1 MTVKKCCNLLL
12 YLIAILCLSPCVRAY
27 SQQVNIPAGKK
38 PIREVLEYIEK
49 TTPYRFLY
57 TEDPMFDRIAA
68 SVDGKGGEIT
78 TVLTAILKETDISF
92 RVNNN
97 KLVTLHTPR
106 SALLARD
113 SSGANITLS
122 GNVTNLQQQPL
133 NGVSI
138 YLKANPLVGTMSDK
152 NGYFVL
158 GNIPRFSTLVVSSVG
173 YKSQEIDIK
182 TVPNASLRKFPILME
197 SESLTKDEVVVTAM
211 GTQKKVSVV
220 GAITT
225 INPSELKAPT
235 RSLTTQL
242 AGRVAGV
249 TFVQQ
254 SGQPGQ
260 DGASFIIRGIN
271 SVTGN
276 TAPLILIDGLRRNID
291 DVDPNDIATFSI
303 LKDASA
309 TAVYG
314 LEGANGI
321 IVITTKTG
329 KVAAR
334 PSIRVSVSRSM
345 NNATYKPQWV
355 DAPTYALMKNEA
367 LVVRDKR
374 AYYTDAEIAKF
385 GDKDM
390 DFYPNVD
397 WYKTMV
403 KQNNPSTKAN
413 FNISGGGNSVT
424 YYMSGGFYN
433 EKGMFN
439 TKSDANANAN
449 YNQFNFRS
457 NVKAD
462 LTPTTSLG
470 IGFDGRYNTT
480 SEPGQGADQLLDI
493 MNRIN
498 PTLYPAEYSDGT
510 APEEPV
516 GIINPYSLLNKTG
529 FIKKYANYM
538 STNLNLTQKMDFL
551 LKGLFLNGIASF
563 TKSNFYT
570 HRYYKDYQ
578 RHAPDFANSYMGSG
592 RDENGNLVTINKT
605 PDVDDKMHF
614 FYAAPTGNRVIELQ
628 GSMNYVQTFFNDLSV
643 TGLLL
648 YKQREYLTDAPDGS
662 GATLLINALPAR
674 EQSVAGRV
682 TFGWKNKYFTDIN
695 FGASGSQM
703 FTPDKRW
710 SSFPSIGFAWVPS
723 SENFWSGGI
732 SEVVDF
738 LKFRVSYGTVGS
750 AGNATRFGYLATT
763 GPVAGYTFGFGQAA
777 GSGTYIPGV
786 GESRLEQLNLTWERN
801 QKLNLGAEIGFFR
814 DMKLVIDAYQ
824 YINNDQLID
833 LSRLP
838 STLGLPAAPKANLGR
853 TRSRGIDFDLTYA
866 KTWNDFSIRYIKGIV
881 SYNTNTILEN
891 GQLDPKVAYQSGIG
905 LDYGRDLNY
914 IALGLFKDQ
923 KDIDNSPV
931 QTWNKVMPGDI
942 KYKDIDGDGVITAN
956 DRIWTGNIF
965 PKWSYSLAIDV
976 RYKKWTFATRAIG
989 KLNMYRSISGG
1000 RIPFNPYNA
1009 GGIENGAVYAAAV
1022 KNHWTPASY
1031 SGNAATENPNA
1042 TYPRLAFGA
1051 DNQNNAQTSTFW
1063 LREASYLRI
1072 ADAEIGYNWTPRT
1085 KKSPFKSIYYYGR
1098 CDNVITF
1105 SKFKD
1110 WNPEQYSSY
1119 SYPLKRTISLGLE
1132 IGLDL

>member
-1 MTVKKCCNLLL
+1 MNLKKFCRLLL
-12 YLIAILCLSPCVRAY
+12 YLGIVLGLCPSLRAY
-27 SQQVNIPAGKK
+27 SQQVSVPAGKK
-38 PIREVLEYIEK
+38 SIREVLEYIEK
-49 TTPYRFLY
+49 NTPYRFLY
-57 TEDPMFDRIAA
+57 TEDPAFDRIAA
-68 SVDGKGGEIT
+68 PYEGKSGNIT

-92 RVNNN
+92 RVNSN
-97 KLVTLHTPR
+97 KLVSLQTPR
-106 SALLARD
+106 SALLATRD
-113 SSGANITLS
+113 SSGSNITVS
-122 GNVTNLQQQPL
+122 GTITNLQNQPITA
-133 NGVSI
+133 VSI
-138 YLKANPLVGTMSDK
+138 YLKANPLVGTVSDK
-152 NGYFVL
+152 NGYFIL
-158 GNIPRFSTLVVSSVG
+158 SNIPRYSTLVFSSVG
-173 YKSQEIDIK
+173 YRSQEVDIK
-182 TVPNASLRKFPILME
+182 TIPNASLRKFPVLME
-197 SESLTKDEVVVTAM
+197 SESVTKDEVVVTAM
-211 GTQKKVSVV
+211 GVQKKVSVV

-225 INPSELKAPT
+225 VNPTELRAPT

-276 TAPLILIDGLRRNID
+276 SSPLILIDGLRRNID

-329 KVAAR
+329 KIASR
-334 PSIRVSVSRSM
+334 PTIRLSASSSI
-345 NNATYKPQWV
+345 NNASYKPRWV
-355 DAPTYALMKNEA
+355 DAPTYARMKNEA
-367 LVVRDKR
+367 LAVRGKR
-374 AYYTDAEIAKF
+374 PFYTDEEIAKF
-385 GDKDM
+385 ADNDM
-390 DFYPNVD
+390 DFYPDVD

-403 KQNNPSTKAN
+403 KQNNPASKAN
-413 FNISGGGNSVT
+413 FNISGGGNAVT

-439 TKSDANANAN
+439 SKGASNAN

-457 NVKAD
+457 NLKAD
-462 LTPTTSLG
+462 LSPTTTLG

-480 SEPGQGADQLLDI
+480 TEPGQGVDKLLDI
-493 MNRIN
+493 MNMIN
-498 PTLYPAEYSDGT
+498 PTLFPAEYSNGT
-510 APEEPV
+510 APEEPI
-516 GIINPYSLLNKTG
+516 GIVNPYSLLNKTG
-529 FIKKYANYM
+529 FIKRYANYM
-538 STNLNLTQKMDFL
+538 STNVNVTQKLDWIT
-551 LKGLFLNGIASF
+551 KGLFLNGIASF
-563 TKSNFYT
+563 TKSNFYA
-570 HRYYKDYQ
+570 HQYIKDYQ

-592 RDENGNLVTINKT
+592 RDKDGNLVTINKT
-605 PDVDDKMHF
+605 PDLDDKMRF
-614 FYAAPTGNRVIELQ
+614 NYVAPTGNRVIELQ
-628 GSMNYVQTFFNDLSV
+628 GSMNYAQTFFKHLAV

-648 YKQREYLTDAPDGS
+648 YKQREFLTDAPDGD

-674 EQSVAGRV
+674 EQSVAGRL
-682 TFGWKNKYFTDIN
+682 TLGWADKYFTDVN

-710 SSFPSIGFAWVPS
+710 STFPSIGFGWVPS
-723 SENFWSGGI
+723 GEKFWGNI
-732 SEVVDF
+732 SEVIDF
-738 LKFRVSYGTVGS
+738 LKFRISYGTVG
-750 AGNATRFGYLATT
+750 APGNATRFGYMATT

-777 GSGTYIPGV
+777 GSGTFIPGV

-801 QKLNLGAEIGFFR
+801 QKLNLGAEIGLFR
-814 DMKLVIDAYQ
+814 EIKIVIDAYQ
-824 YINNDQLID
+824 YVNNDQLID

-838 STLGLPAAPKANLGR
+838 ATLGLPAVPKANLGK
-853 TRSRGIDFDLTYA
+853 TRSRGIDFDITYA
-866 KTWNDFSIRYIKGIV
+866 KSWNNFRINYIKGII

-914 IALGLFKDQ
+914 IALGLFKDE

-942 KYKDIDGDGVITAN
+942 KYKDIDGDGVITPN
-956 DRIWTGNIF
+956 DRIWTGNIY
-965 PKWSYSLAIDV
+965 PKWSYSLAIDL

-989 KLNMYRSISGG
+989 KFNMYRSITGG
-1000 RIPFNPYNA
+1000 RIPFNPYN
-1009 GGIENGAVYAAAV
+1009 GGGNENGAVYIAAV

-1031 SGNAATENPNA
+1031 SGNPATENFDA
-1042 TYPRLAFGA
+1042 TYPRLGFGT
-1051 DNQNNAQTSTFW
+1051 DNQNNAQRSTFW

-1072 ADAEIGYNWTPRT
+1072 ADAELGYNWTPRS

-1105 SKFKD
+1105 SRFKD

-1119 SYPLKRTISLGLE
+1119 AYPLKRTLSLGLE
-1132 IGLDL
+1132 IGFDL

>member
-1 MTVKKCCNLLL
+1 MNLKKSSRLLL
-12 YLIAILCLSPCVRAY
+12 YLVIILCLSPGLPVYA
-27 SQQVNIPAGKK
+27 QVKLPPGKK
-38 PIREVLEYIEK
+38 SVREVLEYMEK
-49 TTPYRFLY
+49 NSAYRFLF
-57 TEDPMFDRIAA
+57 TEDPMFDHLAG
-68 SVDGKGGEIT
+68 SYEGKSNDVS
-78 TVLTAILKETDISF
+78 TVLTAILKDTDISF
-92 RVNNN
+92 KVNAN

-106 SALLARD
+106 SASLLARD
-113 SSGANITLS
+113 SSGVNITIS
-122 GNVTNLQQQPL
+122 GTIANLQNQPL
-133 NGVSI
+133 TSVSI
-138 YLKANPLVGTMSDK
+138 YLKSNPLVGTVSDK
-152 NGYFVL
+152 NGYFIL
-158 GNIPRFSTLVVSSVG
+158 SNIPRFSTLVFSSVG

-182 TVPNASLRKFPILME
+182 TIPNASLRKFPVLME

-225 INPSELKAPT
+225 VNPQELKAPT

-276 TAPLILIDGLRRNID
+276 SAPLILIDGLRRNID

-329 KVAAR
+329 KIASR
-334 PSIRVSVSRSM
+334 PTIRVSASSSL
-345 NNATYKPQWV
+345 NNASYKPQWV
-355 DAPTYALMKNEA
+355 DAPTYARMKNEA
-367 LVVRDKR
+367 LVVRGKR
-374 AYYTDAEIAKF
+374 PFYTDEEIKKF
-385 GDKDM
+385 GDTDM

-403 KQNNPSTKAN
+403 RQNNPSHKAN
-413 FNISGGGNSVT
+413 FNISGGGNAVT

-439 TKSDANANAN
+439 STNASNAN

-457 NVKAD
+457 NLKAD
-462 LTPTTSLG
+462 LSPTTTLG

-480 SEPGQGADQLLDI
+480 TEPGQGVDRLLDI
-493 MNRIN
+493 MNTIN
-498 PTLYPAEYSDGT
+498 PTLFPAVYSDGS
-510 APEEPV
+510 APEEPS
-516 GIINPYSLLNKTG
+516 GIVNPYSLLNKTG
-529 FIKKYANYM
+529 FIKRYANYM
-538 STNLNLTQKMDFL
+538 STNLNVTQQLDFL
-551 LKGLFLNGIASF
+551 TKGLFLNGIASF
-563 TKSNFYT
+563 TKSNFYS
-570 HRYYKDYQ
+570 HQYIKDYQ
-578 RHAPDFANSYMGSG
+578 RHAPDFAHSYMGSG
-592 RDENGNLVTINKT
+592 RDEQGNLVTINKT
-605 PDVDDKMHF
+605 PDLDDKMRF
-614 FYAAPTGNRVIELQ
+614 NYVAPTGNRVIELQ
-628 GSMNYVQTFFNDLSV
+628 GSLNYGRTFFEKMAV

-662 GATLLINALPAR
+662 GAELLINALPAR
-674 EQSVAGRV
+674 EQSIAGRV
-682 TFGWKNKYFTDIN
+682 TVGWADRYFTDIN

-710 SSFPSIGFAWVPS
+710 SSFPSIGFGWVPS
-723 SENFWSGGI
+723 NEKFWGSI
-732 SEVVDF
+732 SNVIDF

-750 AGNATRFGYLATT
+750 AGNATRFGYMATT
-763 GPVAGYTFGFGQAA
+763 GPVNGYTFGFGQAA

-814 DMKLVIDAYQ
+814 EMKLIVDAYQ
-824 YINNDQLID
+824 YLNNDQLID

-838 STLGLPAAPKANLGR
+838 ATLGLPAIPKANLGR
-853 TRSRGIDFDLTYA
+853 TRSRGIDFDLTYT
-866 KTWNDFSIRYIKGIV
+866 KSWGNFKINYIKGIV

-942 KYKDIDGDGVITAN
+942 KYKDIDGDGVITPN
-956 DRIWTGNIF
+956 DRIWTGNIY
-965 PKWSYSLAIDV
+965 PKWSYSLAIDL

-989 KLNMYRSISGG
+989 KLNMYRSITGG
-1000 RIPFNPYNA
+1000 RIPFNPYNS
-1009 GGIENGAVYAAAV
+1009 GGNENGAVYWAAV
-1022 KNHWTPASY
+1022 KDHWTPASY
-1031 SGNAATENPNA
+1031 SGNTATENFNA
-1042 TYPRLAFGA
+1042 TYPRLGFGT
-1051 DNQNNAQTSTFW
+1051 DNQNNAQRSTFW

-1072 ADAEIGYNWTPRT
+1072 ADAELGYTWTPRT
-1085 KKSPFKSIYYYGR
+1085 KKSMFKSIYYYGR
-1098 CDNVITF
+1098 CDNVVTF

-1119 SYPLKRTISLGLE
+1119 AYPLKRTISLGLE

>member
-1 MTVKKCCNLLL
+1 MNVKKCCKLLL
-12 YLIAILCLSPCVRAY
+12 YLTIILCLSPCFGAY
-27 SQQVNIPAGKK
+27 SQQVSIPAGKK

-57 TEDPMFDRIAA
+57 TEDPMFDRLAA
-68 SVDGKGGEIT
+68 NYDGKVADIS

-92 RVNNN
+92 RVNSN

-106 SALLARD
+106 SALLAARD
-113 SSGANITLS
+113 TTGANITIS
-122 GNVTNLQQQPL
+122 GNIGNLQQQPL
-133 NGVSI
+133 SSVSI
-138 YLKANPLVGTMSDK
+138 YLKANPLVGTVSDK
-152 NGYFVL
+152 NGYFIL
-158 GNIPRFSTLVVSSVG
+158 SNIPRYSTLVVSSVG

-182 TVPNASLRKFPILME
+182 TIPNGSLRKFPILME

-211 GTQKKVSVV
+211 GVQKKVSVV

-225 INPSELKAPT
+225 VNPSELKGPT

-314 LEGANGI
+314 LEGSNGI

-329 KVAAR
+329 KIASR
-334 PSIRVSVSRSM
+334 PTIRVSASHSI
-345 NNATYKPQWV
+345 NNASYKPQWI
-355 DAPTYALMKNEA
+355 DAPTYAKMKNEA
-367 LVVRDKR
+367 LVVRGKR
-374 AYYTDAEIAKF
+374 PYYSDAEIAKF
-385 GDKDM
+385 SDSDM

-413 FNISGGGNSVT
+413 FNISGGGNAVT

-439 TKSDANANAN
+439 STSASNAN

-457 NVKAD
+457 NLKAD
-462 LTPTTSLG
+462 LTSTTTLG

-480 SEPGQGADQLLDI
+480 TEPGQGVDRLLDI
-493 MNRIN
+493 MNMIN
-498 PTLYPAEYSDGT
+498 PTLFPAEYSNGT
-510 APEEPV
+510 APEEPI
-516 GIINPYSLLNKTG
+516 GIVNPYSLLNKTG
-529 FIKKYANYM
+529 FIKRYANYM
-538 STNLNLTQKMDFL
+538 STNLNLTQKLDWIT
-551 LKGLFLNGIASF
+551 KGLFLNGIASF
-563 TKSNFYT
+563 TKSNFYA
-570 HRYYKDYQ
+570 HQYIKDYQ
-578 RHAPDFANSYMGSG
+578 RNAPDFANSYMGSG
-592 RDENGNLVTINKT
+592 RDEKGNLVTINKT
-605 PDVDDKMHF
+605 PDLDDKMRF
-614 FYAAPTGNRVIELQ
+614 NYISPTGNRVIELQ
-628 GSMNYVQTFFNDLSV
+628 GSLNYVQTFFKDLSV

-648 YKQREYLTDAPDGS
+648 YKQREFLTDAPDGS

-674 EQSVAGRV
+674 EQSVAGRL
-682 TFGWKNKYFTDIN
+682 TLGWANKYFTDVN

-710 SSFPSIGFAWVPS
+710 STFPSIGFGWVPS
-723 SENFWSGGI
+723 SEKFWGSI

-738 LKFRVSYGTVGS
+738 LKFRVSYGTVG
-750 AGNATRFGYLATT
+750 APGAATRFGYMATT
-763 GPVAGYTFGFGQAA
+763 GPVRGYTFGFGQAA

-814 DMKLVIDAYQ
+814 EVKLVIDAYQ
-824 YINNDQLID
+824 YVNNDQLID
-833 LSRLP
+833 LNRLP
-838 STLGLPAAPKANLGR
+838 ATLGLPAAPKANLGR
-853 TRSRGIDFDLTYA
+853 TKSRGIDFDLTYT
-866 KTWNDFSIRYIKGIV
+866 KSWNNFKINYIKGII
-881 SYNTNTILEN
+881 SYNANTILEN

-905 LDYGRDLNY
+905 LDWGRDLNY

-942 KYKDIDGDGVITAN
+942 KYKDIDGDGVITPN
-956 DRIWTGNIF
+956 DRIWTGNIY
-965 PKWSYSLAIDV
+965 PKWSYSLAIDL
-976 RYKKWTFATRAIG
+976 RYKKWTFATRVIG

-1000 RIPFNPYNA
+1000 RIPFNPYNS
-1009 GGIENGAVYAAAV
+1009 GGNENGAVYMAAV

-1031 SGNAATENPNA
+1031 SGNAATENFDA
-1042 TYPRLAFGA
+1042 TYPRLGFGT

-1072 ADAEIGYNWTPRT
+1072 ADAELGYNWTPRS
-1085 KKSPFKSIYYYGR
+1085 KKSPFRSIYYYGR

-1119 SYPLKRTISLGLE
+1119 AYPLKRTISLGLE
-1132 IGLDL
+1132 IGFDL